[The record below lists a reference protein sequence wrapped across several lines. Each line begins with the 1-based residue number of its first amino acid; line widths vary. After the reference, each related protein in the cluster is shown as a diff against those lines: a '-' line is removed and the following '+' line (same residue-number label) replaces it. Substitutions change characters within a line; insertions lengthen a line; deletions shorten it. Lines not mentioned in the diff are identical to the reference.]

1 LSPKV
6 SKEHKEQRRASILAA
21 AKTVFIRLGYEKT
34 TIKDVMEEASV
45 SRGGLYQYF
54 SNKED
59 LYEAILSENLQQ
71 AITAINETL
80 SKEHSSYWNM
90 LVSLILGE
98 DMEANDEMDP
108 LAPVNLEFFITG
120 KNDPRRREYAIDRY
134 SEGIKLYEKI
144 ILKGEKAGEFQLKM
158 PADII
163 SQSINTFIDG
173 LALGHVLLPEQQI
186 RLKEQT
192 QLLMEYLRWVLGVE
206 S

>member
-1 LSPKV
+1 
-6 SKEHKEQRRASILAA
+6 
-21 AKTVFIRLGYEKT
+21 
-34 TIKDVMEEASV
+34 MEEASV

-59 LYEAILSENLQQ
+59 LYEAILNENLQQ

-80 SKEHSSYWNM
+80 LKEHSSYWNM

-144 ILKGEKAGEFQLKM
+144 ILKGQKAGEFQLKM
-158 PADII
+158 PASLI